1 MTISPKEQS
10 EAIIRANK
18 RAIDRALRTL
28 QTDMEHENTLVA
40 ETPVCK
46 LQKVLKLYRGIK
58 PLLAVLGTLPIIP
71 SMWRGTIV
79 IFLQALD
86 ALAGAAPEVTAQFK
100 AGKDI

>member
-1 MTISPKEQS
+1 MTTNPQEQS

-28 QTDMEHENTLVA
+28 QSDMEHENTLVA
-40 ETPVCK
+40 ETPLNK
-46 LQKVLKLYRGIK
+46 LQKVLKIYRSIK
-58 PLLAVLGTLPIIP
+58 PLLAVLGTLPLIP

-79 IFLQALD
+79 IFGQALD
-86 ALAGAAPEVTAQFK
+86 ALAASAPDVTAQFK